1 MINFVLKT
9 NAFLKKK
16 KTPGN
21 TGFLDF
27 PKYAI
32 LRYVEAFSVRLL
44 IVGVY
49 FLLISLIF
57 FRSIVVY
64 LKLGSRL
71 TFFCHFPLFS
81 YFLQKYRCVPKIGFS
96 ADIFID
102 IFIDISIDI
111 SIDIFIDI
119 SIDILTDRE
128 GGRKEGVDLFLKS
141 NDPTP
146 EGEEKQTFERQ
157 KNDY

>member
-1 MINFVLKT
+1 MSTGIFV
-9 NAFLKKK
+9 
-16 KTPGN
+16 
-21 TGFLDF
+21 
-27 PKYAI
+27 
-32 LRYVEAFSVRLL
+32 
-44 IVGVY
+44 
-49 FLLISLIF
+49 
-57 FRSIVVY
+57 
-64 LKLGSRL
+64 
-71 TFFCHFPLFS
+71 H
-81 YFLQKYRCVPKIGFS
+81 
-96 ADIFID
+96 
-102 IFIDISIDI
+102 I